1 MMKATDI
8 KKLKITERNNGLF
21 EARVTVNGKRKSFY
35 GRTKAEIKTKYK
47 KYLEEIDN
55 GFIEPKDII
64 LNDYIEY
71 WLKTF
76 KQNTIEPS
84 SYDKLERVYI
94 YQIKEDIGE
103 KKIGKITTKDI
114 QNLIYERANP
124 TKKGIKPLA
133 KSGLK
138 KIYGLLNPCFEKA
151 VKEGIIGKNPC
162 IDVIIPREQYIQVET
177 KEQFSLNDTEMQNFK
192 NVALYKLPNGL
203 YKYRDGLILVIML
216 NTGLRVGEMLA
227 LDWEDI
233 DFENR
238 IMTINKTIQSNLVN
252 RDKNAKTK
260 TYYKIKNGA
269 KTAAGKRVLPLND
282 TILFY
287 FNELKRDNEA
297 RGINTTFVCSTK
309 ANTRQ
314 TARNLLRSC
323 STINKNTDNNIH
335 MSLHTLR
342 HTFGSTLIRKGVD
355 VSVVSKLMGHA
366 NIIITYNKYI
376 HVIQEEAAKAMIL
389 TNVV

>member
-1 MMKATDI
+1 MKATDI
-8 KKLKITERNNGLF
+8 KKLKITERNNGLY
-21 EARVTVNGKRKSFY
+21 EARATVNGKRKSFY
-35 GRTKAEIKTKYK
+35 GRTKAEVKTKYK
-47 KYLEEIDN
+47 KYLEEIEN
-55 GFIEPKDII
+55 GFVEPKDIA

-71 WLKTF
+71 WLKTY
-76 KQNTIEPS
+76 KQKTIEPS
-84 SYDKLERVYI
+84 SYDKLERVYL
-94 YQIKEDIGE
+94 YQIKPDIGK
-103 KKIGKITTKDI
+103 KKIGKVTTKDI
-114 QNLIYERANP
+114 QDLIDERAKP
-124 TKKGIKPLA
+124 TKKDTKALA

-138 KIYGLLNPCFEKA
+138 KIYSLLNSCLNQA
-151 VKEGIIGKNPC
+151 VKEGVISKSPC
-162 IDVIIPREQYIQVET
+162 RDVIIPKEQFIQVET

-192 NVALYKLPNGL
+192 NIALHKLSNGL

-227 LDWEDI
+227 LNWNDI
-233 DFENR
+233 DFENK

-260 TYYKIKNGA
+260 SYYKLKDGA
-269 KTAAGKRVLPLND
+269 KTFAGKRVLPLND
-282 TILFY
+282 TIIYY
-287 FNELKRDNEA
+287 FNELKKDNEA

-309 ANTRQ
+309 AKTRQ

-323 STINKNTDNNIH
+323 DTINKKTGNNVH

-342 HTFGSTLIRKGVD
+342 HTFGSTLIRKGID

-366 NIIITYNKYI
+366 NITVTYNKYI
-376 HVIQEEAAKAMIL
+376 HVIQEEAAKAMTL